1 MILAVAILPGVCP
14 AMSLSRT
21 IRRQLQG
28 LVAPSVL
35 LLFTGYFCWQA
46 YQGDRGLQTYAQRQ
60 EQLRWAQQ
68 ERDATYAERDAV
80 ERRVNNLRPQ
90 HLDPD
95 TLDERVRAMLS
106 YGDPADVIVQYG
118 KERRVY

>member
-1 MILAVAILPGVCP
+1 MTPDVGGS

-21 IRRQLQG
+21 IRRQMQG
-28 LVAPSVL
+28 TVAPSVFL
-35 LLFTGYFCWQA
+35 LLTAYFCWQS

-68 ERDATYAERDAV
+68 ERSATYAERDAL
-80 ERRVNNLRPQ
+80 EHRVNNLRPQ

-106 YGDPADVIVQYG
+106 YGDPADVIVQFG
-118 KERRVY
+118 KDHRIY